1 MSRKNQEKPP
11 RRNSAFWAVLKII
24 TLLLCLW
31 YACAMPVLSG
41 AGLIRNRLS
50 YGEEITKTGIFLIA
64 AAAMMTAGTILCFF
78 RRSLCDILSAVF
90 SGTGFI
96 LCMTMLK
103 KLTDHAD
110 SFGWTDKYTLHPIS
124 GMYTGRILPCAL
136 PAVLTVIIAA
146 VHFMSYE
153 AMEQRRLKKAA
164 AEAEKN
170 APAPSV
176 TDDVP

>member
-1 MSRKNQEKPP
+1 MS
-11 RRNSAFWAVLKII
+11 VIV
-24 TLLLCLW
+24 
-31 YACAMPVLSG
+31 PV
-41 AGLIRNRLS
+41 
-50 YGEEITKTGIFLIA
+50 IA
-64 AAAMMTAGTILCFF
+64 ATIARVAELRQAVWSDGRADDAFAVTCTV
-78 RRSLCDILSAVF
+78 SAV
-90 SGTGFI
+90 TRI
-96 LCMTMLK
+96 EDRMCAYWI
-103 KLTDHAD
+103 TDGVNYGYVRTTNNVCPAAGERIVARGHVGAD

-124 GMYTGRILPCAL
+124 SLYTGRILPCAL